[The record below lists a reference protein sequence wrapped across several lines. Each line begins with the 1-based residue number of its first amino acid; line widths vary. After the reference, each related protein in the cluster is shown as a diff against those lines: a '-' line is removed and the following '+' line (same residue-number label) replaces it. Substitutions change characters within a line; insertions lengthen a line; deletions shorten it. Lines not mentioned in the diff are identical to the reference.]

1 MKSFEQKEL
10 LLSEKLRRLCNGKG
24 EELFP
29 EQSAH
34 IFYELGLIYK
44 LKSPNKISLPSEC
57 SITQCSYSKAT
68 IGPEVSKAIAGFV
81 PARAKLR
88 ESEKTRSRFG

>member
-29 EQSAH
+29 EQSAY
-34 IFYELGLIYK
+34 IFYEMGLIYK
-44 LKSPNKISLPSEC
+44 LKSPNKISLLQS
-57 SITQCSYSKAT
+57 AALLNA
-68 IGPEVSKAIAGFV
+68 AIVRQPLDQKFQ
-81 PARAKLR
+81 R
-88 ESEKTRSRFG
+88 